1 MHLMVFGYR
10 PGEFVREYALFG
22 VQEQCVEMLGVK
34 AVCCFEYGMVVENYG
49 VGVAV
54 YIGEMPDLMRL
65 NKRFVIMLLDGV
77 GIEMAN
83 MRAFNVAPHYAH
95 GALRARFV
103 QHDHK
108 LGLFEHLHVMNRR
121 RLGYAERLRNFR
133 YSQKVRAVLQKPQ
146 YIEPDAIG
154 KSLARRA
161 NFRQVIIVIQIK
173 EVISPIVDNNFIRHN
188 KSPRSRIH
196 IPQIRSF
203 VNSLIFDRLFNP
215 FPARAV
221 KRAQVKLQSLTQF
234 FINDLC
240 VELQKGLRF

>member
-1 MHLMVFGYR
+1 
-10 PGEFVREYALFG
+10 
-22 VQEQCVEMLGVK
+22 MLGVK

-49 VGVAV
+49 VGIAV
-54 YIGEMPDLMRL
+54 YVGEMPDLMRL
-65 NKRFVIMLLDGV
+65 NKRFVILLLDGV

-108 LGLFEHLHVMNRR
+108 LGLLEHLHVMYRR

-146 YIEPDAIG
+146 YIKPDAIG

-203 VNSLIFDRLFNP
+203 VNSLIFDRLFNQ

-221 KRAQVKLQSLTQF
+221 KRFRVKLQGFTRF
-234 FINDLC
+234 FQYDYKAAIFIRHCSRTENR
-240 VELQKGLRF
+240 VGLIAWLFGV